1 MHHAGMLPFMKEIV
15 EILFADG
22 LLKIV
27 FATTTF
33 AIGLNMPA
41 RSVVFTKIFKYAGG
55 EFEELVETSEYLQMA
70 GRAGRRGKDATGS
83 CLILLDRG
91 FSRNMPKVEDFDKL
105 LENKGTPLESK
116 LKLSYS
122 MTMNVVK
129 SESLAIEDLLKTS
142 WFENESEK
150 ERADAGR

>member
-1 MHHAGMLPFMKEIV
+1 LPQIGDLTNLLVRGIGVHHAGMLPFMKEIV
-15 EILFADG
+15 EILFSDG

-41 RSVVFTKIFKYAGG
+41 RSVFFTKIYKFSGG
-55 EFEELVETSEYLQMA
+55 TNEELIETSEYLQMA

-83 CLILLDRG
+83 CLIALDRN
-91 FSRNMPKVEDFDKL
+91 FTRNIPTIDDFERI

-116 LKLSYS
+116 LKLSYT

-129 SESLAIEDLLKTS
+129 
-142 WFENESEK
+142 
-150 ERADAGR
+150 